1 MIFLS
6 TLIDT
11 RALIYV
17 IFENLVRKFK
27 LKIETNN
34 GIKVVPL
41 EGKSKIKVID
51 LIFNASIIIQNLYM
65 LESLYVIGGTE
76 SVVILEWINIRQT

>member
-11 RALIYV
+11 RAFIYV